1 MLIVFARYP
10 EPGKTKT
17 RLIPTLGAVEAAD
30 IQHRLSLRTL
40 KVVKEF
46 CRDRKGDVE
55 VRFTGGTAEQMELL
69 YGTDWRYRDQLE
81 GGLGQR
87 LTLAIAEGFFAG
99 AQSVVVIGTDC
110 PALSADHLQAAHNAL
125 FDADVVLGPAL
136 DGGYYL
142 VGLRQPHSELFDG
155 IAWSTDQVLRQTQEA
170 ASRLGLLVHLL
181 EALADIDRPEDLRYM
196 PLH

>member
-10 EPGKTKT
+10 EPGNTKT
-17 RLIPTLGAVEAAD
+17 RLIPAVGAVAAAD

-40 KVVKEF
+40 TIAREF
-46 CRDRKGDVE
+46 CRDQKDDVE
-55 VRFTGGTAEQMELL
+55 IRFTGGTAEQMGIL
-69 YGTDWRYRDQLE
+69 YGTDWRFREQHN

-87 LTLAIAEGFFAG
+87 LALAIADGFLGG
-99 AQSVVVIGTDC
+99 ARSVVVIGTDC
-110 PALSADHLQAAHNAL
+110 PALSADHLRATHEAL
-125 FDADVVLGPAL
+125 VDADVVLGPAL

-155 IAWSTDQVLRQTQEA
+155 IAWSTDQVLMQTQEA
-170 ASRLGLLVHLL
+170 ANRLGLSVHLL
-181 EALADIDRPEDLRYM
+181 EALADIDRPEDLRHM